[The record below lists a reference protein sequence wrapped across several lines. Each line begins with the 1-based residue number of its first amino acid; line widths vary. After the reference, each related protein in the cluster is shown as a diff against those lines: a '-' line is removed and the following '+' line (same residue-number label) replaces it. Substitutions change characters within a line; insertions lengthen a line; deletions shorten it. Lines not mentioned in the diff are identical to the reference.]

1 MFVLNQFNKF
11 KCTPEALVVQDS
23 ALVYFLKTI
32 IGGVG
37 KNSTI
42 KAEFSTTIR
51 VMPDLNVLAN
61 NPAA

>member
-42 KAEFSTTIR
+42 KAEFFTTLIGQKLIGIIIGD
-51 VMPDLNVLAN
+51 VH
-61 NPAA
+61 